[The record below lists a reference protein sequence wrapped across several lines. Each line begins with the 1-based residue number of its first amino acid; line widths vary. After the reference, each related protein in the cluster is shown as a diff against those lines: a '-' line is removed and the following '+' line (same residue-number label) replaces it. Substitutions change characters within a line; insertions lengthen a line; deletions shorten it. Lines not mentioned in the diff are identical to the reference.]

1 MKPTNCSHPIHTL
14 SNKNPITQKE
24 ALLNH
29 ERAHNIYIYIYIYI
43 YISIYCLITQKEALL
58 DHELALDDVVMAHA
72 KIWDLGEDDEE
83 DEDEEEGHD
92 GGGNDLSTASSFWA
106 LSPSI
111 CTRLPISFSSR
122 GATSGAGTRVPV
134 TVFSRR
140 GQGGGGGRAGD
151 GAGDVRENEVDPDVF
166 THQQDDVATPL
177 AAPVVNMMVKTSNGD
192 VDTHQIDVDGHELT
206 PQGDVATPLATP
218 VVKLRWGA
226 GDIVEAAASQAAP
239 EHAAHS
245 KSAESTA
252 ASGGGRRNGNAS
264 TSHTRGIEC
273 SPGMPL
279 RYFPATVSRYEFART
294 LRGTYTVEYV

>member
-1 MKPTNCSHPIHTL
+1 M
-14 SNKNPITQKE
+14 SNKNPITQTE

-29 ERAHNIYIYIYIYI
+29 ERAHNIYLPIYLYI

-58 DHELALDDVVMAHA
+58 DHELALNDIAMAHA
-72 KIWDLGEDDEE
+72 KLWELGEDDEE
-83 DEDEEEGHD
+83 DEDEEEEHD

-106 LSPSI
+106 LSPSM
-111 CTRLPISFSSR
+111 CTRLSISFSSR
-122 GATSGAGTRVPV
+122 GATRSAGTRVPV

-140 GQGGGGGRAGD
+140 GQGAGGGKAGD
-151 GAGDVRENEVDPDVF
+151 GAGDARENDVDADVF

-177 AAPVVNMMVKTSNGD
+177 AASVVNVMVKTSNVD
-192 VDTHQIDVDGHELT
+192 VDTHRIDVDAHQLT
-206 PQGDVATPLATP
+206 PQGDMVTPLATP
-218 VVKLRWGA
+218 VVKMRWGA

-245 KSAESTA
+245 KSEESPA
-252 ASGGGRRNGNAS
+252 ASGRGRRNGNAS

-279 RYFPATVSRYEFART
+279 RYFPATFSR
-294 LRGTYTVEYV
+294 